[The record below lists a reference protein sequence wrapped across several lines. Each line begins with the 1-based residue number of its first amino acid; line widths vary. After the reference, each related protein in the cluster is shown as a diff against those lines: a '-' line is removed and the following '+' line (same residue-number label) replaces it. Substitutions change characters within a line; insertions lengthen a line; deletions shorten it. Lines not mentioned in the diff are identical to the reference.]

1 MELFLVRSRKSL
13 EVLKKFNNKM
23 DAKKHRNELVGEK
36 ALAEFKASLLTKEP
50 IELDYIVSPG
60 RDHDKAKSKSFTI
73 SRRTA

>member
-1 MELFLVRSRKSL
+1 
-13 EVLKKFNNKM
+13 M